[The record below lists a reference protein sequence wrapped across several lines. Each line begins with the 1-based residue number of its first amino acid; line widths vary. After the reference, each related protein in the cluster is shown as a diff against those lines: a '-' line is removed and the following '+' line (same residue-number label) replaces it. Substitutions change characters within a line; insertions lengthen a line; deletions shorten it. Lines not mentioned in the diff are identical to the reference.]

1 VLARRAA
8 QRTCLAIDRCPGAV
22 PPPSV
27 PDLRLVV
34 DMAQPLRWGKRSLS
48 KSPSDASQLTPRRTC
63 TLYACRQPR
72 DIAMPVEETRE
83 LVAPSSSSVKR
94 HVTVADI
101 AAFCSRCKTS
111 LPAVAAS
118 TAARPPARVT
128 LEFACPCAPQG
139 VVSITVEELTFASGG
154 LGFRLFPGAVWLAAW
169 LAEHFVP
176 RLQNDDSVQRAGQ
189 TGSSS
194 TVEEGCTLS
203 THVRVLELGAGLALC
218 GLTVAVAATASRAAR
233 AHIPQVHVTLT
244 DFNAALLA
252 AASTAAADNGV
263 AECVSTSMF
272 DWVVEAAT
280 QTGRIDRDR
289 NPEYFRVLES
299 ADTPSSVKANNII
312 RSLPPDAVFDVI
324 IASEVLYEHATASSL
339 PVALLRRVPPLTGGR
354 FCMLMAVRDT
364 ELLSVF
370 VSTLCEW
377 SRAIRPRLDLHICV
391 APASAL
397 PLPPHDAA
405 TEQDIRVLLE
415 KQPLCTGLIW
425 MSLSECERMIRH
437 GEPAGGALSSAWVE
451 AMWAPSSP
459 SEGGSVMEQQAV
471 QVASLG
477 QQHCCSRNAR
487 GLACPCRRR

>member
-1 VLARRAA
+1 
-8 QRTCLAIDRCPGAV
+8 
-22 PPPSV
+22 
-27 PDLRLVV
+27 
-34 DMAQPLRWGKRSLS
+34 
-48 KSPSDASQLTPRRTC
+48 
-63 TLYACRQPR
+63 
-72 DIAMPVEETRE
+72 MPVEETRE
-83 LVAPSSSSVKR
+83 LVAPSSSVCR
-94 HVTVADI
+94 HVSVADI
-101 AAFCSRCKTS
+101 ASFCSRCKTS

-118 TAARPPARVT
+118 TAARSPARVT

-176 RLQNDDSVQRAGQ
+176 RLLNDDSVQRAGQ

-194 TVEEGCTLS
+194 IVEEGCTPLPR
-203 THVRVLELGAGLALC
+203 VRVLELGAGLALC
-218 GLTVAVAATASRAAR
+218 GLTLAVAATASRAAR
-233 AHIPQVHVTLT
+233 QVHVTLT

-263 AECVSTSMF
+263 AECVSTAMF

-280 QTGRIDRDR
+280 QTGRIDRER
-289 NPEYFRVLES
+289 NPEYFRVIES
-299 ADTPSSVKANNII
+299 ADTPSSVKANNTIG
-312 RSLPPDAVFDVI
+312 SLPPDAVFDVI
-324 IASEVLYEHATASSL
+324 VASEVLYEHAAASSL

>member
-1 VLARRAA
+1 
-8 QRTCLAIDRCPGAV
+8 
-22 PPPSV
+22 
-27 PDLRLVV
+27 
-34 DMAQPLRWGKRSLS
+34 
-48 KSPSDASQLTPRRTC
+48 
-63 TLYACRQPR
+63 
-72 DIAMPVEETRE
+72 MPVEEIRE
-83 LVAPSSSSVKR
+83 LQLAPRSSVTR

-128 LEFACPCAPQG
+128 LEYACPCAPQG

-176 RLQNDDSVQRAGQ
+176 RLLNDDSVQRAGQ
-189 TGSSS
+189 TGSSLD
-194 TVEEGCTLS
+194 EGSKPL
-203 THVRVLELGAGLALC
+203 THVRVLEFGAGLALC

-233 AHIPQVHVTLT
+233 AHIPKVQVTLT

-252 AASTAAADNGV
+252 AASTAAADNGA
-263 AECVSTSMF
+263 AECVSTAMF

-289 NPEYFRVLES
+289 NPEYFRVIES
-299 ADTPSSVKANNII
+299 ADTTSSMKANNII
-312 RSLPPDAVFDVI
+312 GSLPPDAVFDVM
-324 IASEVLYEHATASSL
+324 IASEVLYEHAAASSL

-370 VSTLCEW
+370 VSTLCQW
-377 SRAIRPRLDLHICV
+377 SRATQPRLDLHICV

-397 PLPPHDAA
+397 PLPPHNAA
-405 TEQDIRVLLE
+405 AAQDTRVSSE
-415 KQPLCTGLIW
+415 KQPLCTGLTW

-459 SEGGSVMEQQAV
+459 SEGGSVMEQHAV
-471 QVASLG
+471 QVASLAE
-477 QQHCCSRNAR
+477 QNCCSRNAR
-487 GLACPCRRR
+487 GLACPCKRR